1 MRYGVGASPLP
12 RATYVMTP
20 LSIFTCETIAAA
32 APPVPPP
39 LVRPGLEAVLD
50 SDGGARLATFR
61 RPSALWMSAMRGGV
75 SPRRG
80 SAPAA
85 PTSRSTATAPIPTS
99 HFKARFNRA
108 PPERLRGLDR
118 RQPPGLRADRS
129 REGPVLLDVHRRG
142 RPLHHRAGRVVDR
155 VVHERDDQVHRHPV
169 LPALLPSLGQLRPTD
184 PDALDSVRPPCA
196 SELVTL
202 GLETRVLLRCESVL
216 HCGQIPLG
224 DTALDIGE
232 RDLRPLGE
240 AVGIEARVHSTDV
253 PETALEV
260 GAAR

>member
-1 MRYGVGASPLP
+1 MRKGAVPNCGSSGTWSLASSMEGSGNRPTDGDSTLTGRP
-12 RATYVMTP
+12 
-20 LSIFTCETIAAA
+20 IACA
-32 APPVPPP
+32 
-39 LVRPGLEAVLD
+39 GLEAII
-50 SDGGARLATFR
+50 AWTR
-61 RPSALWMSAMRGGV
+61 GV
-75 SPRRG
+75 STRRG
-80 SAPAA
+80 SAIAA

-155 VVHERDDQVHRHPV
+155 VVHERDGEVHRHPV

-216 HCGQIPLG
+216 HCGQIPLS

-240 AVGIEARVHSTDV
+240 AVGIEARVHSTEG

-260 GAAR
+260 GDAR